1 MQFYDKPAASE
12 SSGGG
17 SRIKSIGELRT
28 PIRIKKIIHRID
40 EDGFNTR
47 EYNDV
52 FKHRIWCRWTWECGT
67 ETFENEKQRLLER
80 AVMLL
85 RFTDKIDERCVV
97 EREDAPGMRWEI
109 ISVNDI
115 DDRHRWMEVTMKRGV
130 TA

>member
-1 MQFYDKPAASE
+1 M
-12 SSGGG
+12 
-17 SRIKSIGELRT
+17 IKSIGELRT

-52 FKHRIWCRWTWECGT
+52 FKHRIWCRWTWERGT

-109 ISVNDI
+109 ISVNVENWKIQACFRRMSDRCLILSDI
-115 DDRHRWMEVTMKRGV
+115 RKNRKS
-130 TA
+130 